1 MPISLQLIGVNLVFP
16 VLSDLP
22 LSESIILQMFDI
34 HTHTGRGGLL
44 HNFVL
49 PTLFLVSLCNLLHDR
64 YCSRQLLTFI
74 YECQN
79 LLLP

>member
-1 MPISLQLIGVNLVFP
+1 MPISLQLIGVILVFP

-34 HTHTGRGGLL
+34 HTHTGRGELL
-44 HNFVL
+44 HNYVL

-64 YCSRQLLTFI
+64 YCSRTSSNI
-74 YECQN
+74 Y
-79 LLLP
+79 L